1 VKRASEAPP
10 SRFARKYQRLI
21 GFGILAA
28 AVLLIVI
35 GSALA

>member
-1 VKRASEAPP
+1 MKRDGELPP
-10 SRFARKYQRLI
+10 SAFARKYQRLI

-28 AVLLIVI
+28 AVLLIAI